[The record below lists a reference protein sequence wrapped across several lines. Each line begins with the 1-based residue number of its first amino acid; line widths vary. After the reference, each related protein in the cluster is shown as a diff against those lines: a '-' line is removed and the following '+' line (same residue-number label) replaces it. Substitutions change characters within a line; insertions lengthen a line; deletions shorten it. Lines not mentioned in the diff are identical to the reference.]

1 MAPCYLFLA
10 SSSNVE
16 LVYTILKGITQFGYL
31 TLCDPHQVKRKLPN
45 LKTEEGPDSTTLTL
59 TKIKIKDSKEWQIES
74 RKLEQNTWTKRTTSV
89 IDFKDNDEQTIVLN
103 TRVTVTFHM
112 IKHFTHL
119 YRKWGIDDFA
129 NFY

>member
-16 LVYTILKGITQFGYL
+16 LVYTILKGITQFSYF
-31 TLCDPHQVKRKLPN
+31 TLCDPKQVKRKLDN
-45 LKTEEGPDSTTLTL
+45 IRIEEGPDSTTLTL
-59 TKIKIKDSKEWQIES
+59 TKIKIKDSKDWQIES
-74 RKLEQNTWTKRTTSV
+74 GKLEQNTWTKRTTTL
-89 IDFKDNDEQTIVLN
+89 IDLKEIEEQTIILN

-112 IKHFTHL
+112 IKHFNDL
-119 YRKWGIDDFA
+119 YRKWGIDDFE